1 MSQVEVCECV
11 VLCMKG
17 AREGHEGMRGW
28 VNELNQCWWHE
39 CEFEWMGLGISYNVF
54 WSCKYWSKNIN
65 LSLFY
70 FLFMCFWTL
79 VYDSYLVFLYAKPSI
94 NTSNLS
100 I

>member
-39 CEFEWMGLGISYNVF
+39 CEFEWMGLGK
-54 WSCKYWSKNIN
+54 WN
-65 LSLFY
+65 LF
-70 FLFMCFWTL
+70 
-79 VYDSYLVFLYAKPSI
+79 D
-94 NTSNLS
+94 
-100 I
+100 